1 MAAAYI
7 VKHEYRIPASRD
19 LGPTEVTVLARA
31 AAAAG
36 EDMMPDGGE
45 PVGAAADG
53 CGGE

>member
-1 MAAAYI
+1 MAAA
-7 VKHEYRIPASRD
+7 
-19 LGPTEVTVLARA
+19 EVTVLARA